1 MDTTGSAAAAAPARD
16 GAAELGDLLVHLEG
30 ARGCFS
36 GSLIDYRMPCTASED
51 TRCQIVASIPL
62 WNEFLCWLKLELRE
76 LTGVGRQLGLVHRKN
91 QGVPGNTYTDSWL
104 GAMSKNDTLQHITL
118 SVSIWTSECWE
129 QFFRVLSRHRSL
141 KMATIVAGEGELCRL
156 SDIAKKLE
164 KIGCEEKVS
173 FVSSTSDDRFSLADC
188 KNYSEL
194 RALDLQLSGIGF
206 PTKSEDWWL
215 PFSGSLLR
223 NRSVTNLGLGVDV
236 YPRNGFK
243 YLGAAVARSKTIR
256 ELRSLTWSSSTRL
269 SFLRGVRAGISE
281 NYALCSVALYPKS
294 SYEDWEGDWSF
305 VCDTARR
312 NSGYVARTAQFLQQA
327 RCDTPCAAALD
338 RVYRHPALVAELS
351 KVLAI
356 SEADAVVAV
365 RQHFRSIEGMHE
377 FMRLAGVVKVHVTCL
392 PRDDGRPQLNAL
404 DEYCWAHV
412 RRYLQLDDVAWYCQ
426 SSTDVM

>member
-76 LTGVGRQLGLVHRKN
+76 LTGVGRQLGLVH
-91 QGVPGNTYTDSWL
+91 GL
-104 GAMSKNDTLQHITL
+104 GEGTLPAFLAVYVCSTSTLQ
-118 SVSIWTSECWE
+118 
-129 QFFRVLSRHRSL
+129 R
-141 KMATIVAGEGELCRL
+141 
-156 SDIAKKLE
+156 
-164 KIGCEEKVS
+164 
-173 FVSSTSDDRFSLADC
+173 
-188 KNYSEL
+188 
-194 RALDLQLSGIGF
+194 LDLQLSGIGF